1 MESLFDETRAYVTGR
16 IASLLEAGENKLPTD
31 HELAAEIT
39 ASYATLRLVM
49 KELEQQGF
57 IRRIRGSG
65 TYLTAQAAT
74 LLADSRRRRL
84 HIYAPGF
91 PQAPERD
98 YGALLLE
105 TLRNQAEARNWK
117 SEFTLVR
124 SHREFVE
131 QLDRELPRANAVIY
145 LPPTEP
151 FSLEAV
157 GKLARFGSR
166 PLVVL
171 DCELSN
177 IAIDNI
183 TSDNRRGGMLAAAH
197 LLANGHRNIALLLCE
212 PLLPQSQARIQG
224 FCDALELAGLRAEL
238 IDCHVRAEDP
248 RDLFA
253 RRAMLERLKR
263 PYEFTAVFAISD
275 AGAFGALQAFEE
287 LHLVAGRDISLVG
300 FDGIPA
306 GEALAPRLTTVAQP
320 VGEICRTAID
330 WLDEPPH
337 SHSKC
342 QLSPVLRPGETVH
355 TIVPSA
361 VSQ

>member
-1 MESLFDETRAYVTGR
+1 MTGR

-91 PQAPERD
+91 PQLPNATT
-98 YGALLLE
+98 AQLLLE

-131 QLDRELPRANAVIY
+131 RLDRELPRADAVIY

-157 GKLARFGSR
+157 GRLARFGSR

-224 FCDALELAGLRAEL
+224 FRDALELAGLRAE
-238 IDCHVRAEDP
+238 
-248 RDLFA
+248 F
-253 RRAMLERLKR
+253 
-263 PYEFTAVFAISD
+263 
-275 AGAFGALQAFEE
+275 
-287 LHLVAGRDISLVG
+287 
-300 FDGIPA
+300 
-306 GEALAPRLTTVAQP
+306 
-320 VGEICRTAID
+320 
-330 WLDEPPH
+330 
-337 SHSKC
+337 
-342 QLSPVLRPGETVH
+342 
-355 TIVPSA
+355 
-361 VSQ
+361 